1 MLRIR
6 ECRKRAGV
14 KQEELARVVG
24 LSSITVSR
32 YETGERD
39 PKSADLINIARA
51 LGCTVTELIGEEVNP
66 LSVPPAKADGAAV

>member
-14 KQEELARVVG
+14 KQEELARAVG

-39 PKSADLINIARA
+39 PKSADLINIAHA
-51 LGCTVTELIGEEVNP
+51 LGCTVNELIGEDINP
-66 LSVPPAKADGAAV
+66 LSVPPAKADGAAG